1 MAQKELVFKLKFVDE
16 NGAVVEKTAQ
26 NLNEINK
33 SIADL
38 TEELENTDLGSDQ
51 WNDLAKDLA
60 NAEDALEKTSS
71 AIEETKNQQKGLGAQ
86 LANAPGP
93 IGGVVKGIKGM
104 GTAFKA
110 LLANPVVAVIAAIV
124 AGLTLLFKAFTST
137 KGGAEKFEQVMA
149 GVGAVMDVLRD
160 RVLKIGGAIIKFFSG
175 DFKGAAEDAKA
186 AFSGMGD
193 EIAAEFQAAANAT
206 KTLQRVEDDMRKLNV
221 ERAKQNAL
229 ISDAKLVI
237 NDENKSYE
245 ERLAALEEVRKS
257 EIALAEQERKLAEE
271 RYNAL
276 KALADLSDSTK
287 EQLDE
292 LAAAEAEMYAKQEQ
306 SKNKQKELFDQE
318 KALRDRARAERKAA
332 AKERED
338 ALKSYEEM
346 REQFMLK
353 QIQDEEESALKSI
366 EIDSRK
372 QAEAINMLKISA
384 EKKAELLELLET
396 DTQARIDAV
405 QKQFQDQR
413 DQEAE
418 TRRQME
424 KDEKMKELD
433 TYIALEEMKRDADGV
448 LREEELENLE
458 EFLQQ
463 KMEIELENL
472 ELSEEEKALIM
483 ANYEEQI
490 TQIKKDNADAQ
501 NAISTKKAQIE
512 KQNAEVAIGALSAVA
527 SIAGESTLLG
537 KAAAVAAATVQTYLA
552 AQSAYASQLIPGDP
566 SSPVR
571 ATIAAAVAVAAGLA
585 NIAQIVAVQ
594 PPEST
599 LQKPSLARG
608 GMVVGPGS
616 ETSDS
621 IPANL
626 SNGESVINARST
638 RAFRPL
644 LSAINEAGGGRGFAQ
659 GGVVSSPTRSSREL
673 EQLTT
678 LTAQSQQP
686 IKTYVVAG
694 DVSTQQSL
702 DRQIKSRSTI

>member
-16 NGAVVEKTAQ
+16 NGSVVEKTAQ

-38 TEELENTDLGSDQ
+38 TDELENTDLGSDQ

-86 LANAPGP
+86 LSNAPGP

-160 RVLKIGGAIIKFFSG
+160 RVLKIGGAILKFFSG

-186 AFSGMGD
+186 AFSGMGA
-193 EIAAEFQAAANAT
+193 EIAAEFQAAADAT
-206 KTLQRVEDDMRKLNV
+206 AVLQRVEDDMRKLNV

-245 ERLAALEEVRKS
+245 ERLKALEEVRKA
-257 EIALAEQERKLAEE
+257 EVELAEQERKLAEE

-318 KALRDRARAERKAA
+318 KSLRDRARAERKAA
-332 AKERED
+332 QKERMD
-338 ALKSYEEM
+338 ALATYEDM
-346 REQFMLK
+346 REQFLLK
-353 QIQDEEESALKSI
+353 QIEDEEEQAIKSV
-366 EIDSRK
+366 EIDAEK
-372 QAEAINMLKISA
+372 QKKAINMLKITG
-384 EKKAELLELLET
+384 EKKKELLALLET
-396 DTQARIDAV
+396 ETEQQISDI
-405 QKQFQDQR
+405 QKTYQDQR

-418 TRRQME
+418 ARRE
-424 KDEKMKELD
+424 TETADKLKELD

-472 ELSEEEKALIM
+472 DLSEEEKALII

-501 NAISTKKAQIE
+501 NAIGTKKAEIE
-512 KQNAEVAIGALSAVA
+512 RKNAEVAIGALTAV
-527 SIAGESTLLG
+527 SQLAGESTLLG
-537 KAAAVAAATVQTYLA
+537 KATAVAAATVQTYLA

-594 PPEST
+594 PPESN

-608 GMVVGPGS
+608 GMVIGPGTG
-616 ETSDS
+616 TSDS

-638 RAFRPL
+638 SAFRPL
-644 LSAINEAGGGRGFAQ
+644 LSAINQAGGGRGFAN
-659 GGVVSSPTRSSREL
+659 GGIASPTRASNG
-673 EQLTT
+673 EQLLSTI
-678 LTAQSQQP
+678 ANQSQAP

>member
-512 KQNAEVAIGALSAVA
+512 RQNAEVAIGALSAVA

>member
-16 NGAVVEKTAQ
+16 NGSVVEKTAQ

-38 TEELENTDLGSDQ
+38 TDELENTDLGSDQ

-86 LANAPGP
+86 LSNAPGP

-160 RVLKIGGAIIKFFSG
+160 RVLKIGGAILKFFSG

-186 AFSGMGD
+186 AFSGMGA
-193 EIAAEFQAAANAT
+193 EIAAEFQAAADAT

-221 ERAKQNAL
+221 QRAKQNAL

-245 ERLAALEEVRKS
+245 ERLKALEEVR
-257 EIALAEQERKLAEE
+257 EAEVALAEQERKLAEE

-318 KALRDRARAERKAA
+318 KSLRDRARAERKAA
-332 AKERED
+332 QKERMD
-338 ALKSYEEM
+338 ALATYEDM
-346 REQFMLK
+346 REQFLLK
-353 QIQDEEESALKSI
+353 QIEDEEAQAIKSV
-366 EIDSRK
+366 EIDAEK
-372 QAEAINMLKISA
+372 QKKAINMLKITG
-384 EKKAELLELLET
+384 EKKKELLALLET
-396 DTQARIDAV
+396 ETEQQISDI
-405 QKQFQDQR
+405 QKTYQDQR
-413 DQEAE
+413 DQEAQ
-418 TRRQME
+418 TRRETEQAE
-424 KDEKMKELD
+424 KLKELD

-458 EFLQQ
+458 EFLQE

-472 ELSEEEKALIM
+472 DLSEEEKALII

-501 NAISTKKAQIE
+501 NAIGTKKAEIE
-512 KQNAEVAIGALSAVA
+512 KKNAEVAIGALTAV
-527 SIAGESTLLG
+527 SQLAGESTLLG
-537 KAAAVAAATVQTYLA
+537 KATAVAAATVQTYLA

-594 PPEST
+594 PPESD
-599 LQKPSLARG
+599 LQKPSLAQG
-608 GMVVGPGS
+608 GMVIGPGTG
-616 ETSDS
+616 TSDS
-621 IPANL
+621 ISANL
-626 SNGESVINARST
+626 SNGESVINANST

-644 LSAINEAGGGRGFAQ
+644 LSAINQAGGGRGFAN
-659 GGVVSSPTRSSREL
+659 GGIASPTRVSND
-673 EQLTT
+673 EQLLSTI
-678 LTAQSQQP
+678 ANQSQTP

>member
-16 NGAVVEKTAQ
+16 NGSVVEKTAQ

-38 TEELENTDLGSDQ
+38 TDELENTDLGSDQ

-86 LANAPGP
+86 LSNAPGP

-160 RVLKIGGAIIKFFSG
+160 RVLKIGGAILKFFSG

-186 AFSGMGD
+186 AFSGMGA
-193 EIAAEFQAAANAT
+193 EIAAEFQAAADAT
-206 KTLQRVEDDMRKLNV
+206 AVLQRVEDDMRKLNV
-221 ERAKQNAL
+221 QRAKQNAL

-245 ERLAALEEVRKS
+245 ERLKALEEVR
-257 EIALAEQERKLAEE
+257 EAEVALAEQERKLAEE

-318 KALRDRARAERKAA
+318 KSLRDRARAERKAA
-332 AKERED
+332 QKERMD
-338 ALKSYEEM
+338 ALATYEDM
-346 REQFMLK
+346 REQFLLR
-353 QIQDEEESALKSI
+353 QIEDEEAQAIKSV
-366 EIDSRK
+366 EIDAEK
-372 QAEAINMLKISA
+372 QKKAINMLKITG
-384 EKKAELLELLET
+384 EKKKELLALLET
-396 DTQARIDAV
+396 ETEQQISDI
-405 QKQFQDQR
+405 QKTYQDQR
-413 DQEAE
+413 DQEAQ
-418 TRRQME
+418 TRRETEQAD
-424 KDEKMKELD
+424 KLKELD

-458 EFLQQ
+458 EFLQE

-472 ELSEEEKALIM
+472 DLSEEEKALII

-501 NAISTKKAQIE
+501 NAIGTKKAEIE
-512 KQNAEVAIGALSAVA
+512 KKNAEVAIGALTAV
-527 SIAGESTLLG
+527 SQLAGESTLLG
-537 KAAAVAAATVQTYLA
+537 KATAVAAATVQTYLA

-594 PPEST
+594 PPESD
-599 LQKPSLARG
+599 LQKPSLAQG
-608 GMVVGPGS
+608 GMVIGPGTG
-616 ETSDS
+616 TSDS

-626 SNGESVINARST
+626 SNGESVINANST

-644 LSAINEAGGGRGFAQ
+644 LSAINQAGGGRGFAN
-659 GGVVSSPTRSSREL
+659 GGIASPTRVSND
-673 EQLTT
+673 EQLLSTI
-678 LTAQSQQP
+678 ANQSQTP

>member
-16 NGAVVEKTAQ
+16 NGSVVEKTAQ

-38 TEELENTDLGSDQ
+38 TDELENTDLGSDQ

-86 LANAPGP
+86 LSNAPGP

-160 RVLKIGGAIIKFFSG
+160 RVLKIGGAILKFFSG

-186 AFSGMGD
+186 AFSGMGA
-193 EIAAEFQAAANAT
+193 EIAAEFQAAADAT
-206 KTLQRVEDDMRKLNV
+206 AVLQRVEDDMRKLNV
-221 ERAKQNAL
+221 QRAKQNAL

-245 ERLAALEEVRKS
+245 ERLKALEEVR
-257 EIALAEQERKLAEE
+257 EAEVALAEQERKLAEE

-318 KALRDRARAERKAA
+318 KSLRDRARAERKAA
-332 AKERED
+332 QKERMD
-338 ALKSYEEM
+338 ALATYEDM
-346 REQFMLK
+346 REQFLLR
-353 QIQDEEESALKSI
+353 QIEDEEAQAIKSV
-366 EIDSRK
+366 EIDAEK
-372 QAEAINMLKISA
+372 QKKAINMLKITG
-384 EKKAELLELLET
+384 EKKKELLALLET
-396 DTQARIDAV
+396 ETEQQISDI
-405 QKQFQDQR
+405 QKTYQDQR
-413 DQEAE
+413 DQEAQ
-418 TRRQME
+418 TRRETEQAD
-424 KDEKMKELD
+424 KLKELD

-458 EFLQQ
+458 EFLQE

-472 ELSEEEKALIM
+472 DLSEEEKALII

-501 NAISTKKAQIE
+501 NAIGTKKAEIE
-512 KQNAEVAIGALSAVA
+512 RKNAEVAIGALTAV
-527 SIAGESTLLG
+527 SQLAGESTLLG
-537 KAAAVAAATVQTYLA
+537 KATAVAAATVQTYLA

-594 PPEST
+594 PPESD
-599 LQKPSLARG
+599 LQKPSLAQG
-608 GMVVGPGS
+608 GMVIGPGTG
-616 ETSDS
+616 TSDS
-621 IPANL
+621 ISANL
-626 SNGESVINARST
+626 SNGESVINANST

-644 LSAINEAGGGRGFAQ
+644 LSAINQAGGGRGFAN
-659 GGVVSSPTRSSREL
+659 GGIASPTRVSND
-673 EQLTT
+673 EQLLSTI
-678 LTAQSQQP
+678 ANQSQTP

>member
-16 NGAVVEKTAQ
+16 NGSVVEKTAQ

-38 TEELENTDLGSDQ
+38 TDELENTDLGSDQ

-86 LANAPGP
+86 LSNAPGP

-160 RVLKIGGAIIKFFSG
+160 RVLKIGGAILKFFSG

-186 AFSGMGD
+186 AFSGMGA
-193 EIAAEFQAAANAT
+193 EIAAEFQAAADAT

-221 ERAKQNAL
+221 QRAKQNAL

-245 ERLAALEEVRKS
+245 ERLKALEEVR
-257 EIALAEQERKLAEE
+257 EAEVALAEQERKLAEE

-318 KALRDRARAERKAA
+318 KSLRDRARAERKAA
-332 AKERED
+332 QKERMD
-338 ALKSYEEM
+338 ALATYEDM
-346 REQFMLK
+346 REQFLLR
-353 QIQDEEESALKSI
+353 QIEDEEAQAIKSV
-366 EIDSRK
+366 EIDAEK
-372 QAEAINMLKISA
+372 QKKAINMLKITG
-384 EKKAELLELLET
+384 EKKKELLALLET
-396 DTQARIDAV
+396 ETEQQISDI
-405 QKQFQDQR
+405 QKTYQDQR

-418 TRRQME
+418 TRRQTEQAE
-424 KDEKMKELD
+424 KLKELD

-458 EFLQQ
+458 EFLQE

-472 ELSEEEKALIM
+472 DLSEEEKALII

-501 NAISTKKAQIE
+501 NAIGTKKAEIE
-512 KQNAEVAIGALSAVA
+512 RKNAEVAIGALTAV
-527 SIAGESTLLG
+527 SQLAGESTLLG
-537 KAAAVAAATVQTYLA
+537 KATAVAAATVQTYLA

-594 PPEST
+594 PPESD
-599 LQKPSLARG
+599 LQKPSLAQG
-608 GMVVGPGS
+608 GMVIGPGTG
-616 ETSDS
+616 TSDS
-621 IPANL
+621 ISANL
-626 SNGESVINARST
+626 SNGESVINANST

-644 LSAINEAGGGRGFAQ
+644 LSAINQAGGGRGFAN
-659 GGVVSSPTRSSREL
+659 GGIASPTRVSND
-673 EQLTT
+673 EQLLSTI
-678 LTAQSQQP
+678 ANQSQTP